1 VTGSTTELPPASK
14 AEASEAEETAAAPDG
29 RIERGARTR
38 DAIAEGLISLLEA
51 GVVQP
56 TATQVADQAGVSRR
70 LVFHHFED
78 MESVLKAAGAIQVR
92 RHWKGLVPV
101 DPTDGTA
108 VRVKA
113 TVQTFATLYEA
124 IAPVRRAAARAAT
137 NSPTLTEQ
145 LQNARRTIR
154 SQLGRTF
161 SSELS
166 VDRDDAER
174 EELLDALEA
183 ATSFET
189 WDHLRQQTGRSV
201 QGASNVLERLVIGV
215 VS

>member
-1 VTGSTTELPPASK
+1 
-14 AEASEAEETAAAPDG
+14 
-29 RIERGARTR
+29 
-38 DAIAEGLISLLEA
+38 
-51 GVVQP
+51 
-56 TATQVADQAGVSRR
+56 
-70 LVFHHFED
+70 
-78 MESVLKAAGAIQVR
+78 
-92 RHWKGLVPV
+92 
-101 DPTDGTA
+101 
-108 VRVKA
+108 
-113 TVQTFATLYEA
+113 
-124 IAPVRRAAARAAT
+124 
-137 NSPTLTEQ
+137 LTEQ